1 MASPAQTDKKEC
13 ETAVESHEGWNG
25 KLQKMEQCFQKKKK
39 KKRKNRGNG
48 GEARFKLKIADNF
61 PKIEDLNSQMVSPS

>member
-1 MASPAQTDKKEC
+1 MEWEAPK
-13 ETAVESHEGWNG
+13 NG
-25 KLQKMEQCFQKKKK
+25 TMLPEKK

-48 GEARFKLKIADNF
+48 REARFKLKIADNF